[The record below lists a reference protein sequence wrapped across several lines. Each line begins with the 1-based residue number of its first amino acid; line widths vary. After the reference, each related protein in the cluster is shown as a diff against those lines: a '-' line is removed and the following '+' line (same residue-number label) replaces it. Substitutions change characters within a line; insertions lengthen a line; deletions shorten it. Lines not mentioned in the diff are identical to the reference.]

1 MIKWTLF
8 LGWQDGS
15 IHTNQYIIYLMV
27 SRIEKQKLHNQLNR
41 SSKDLCW
48 SSTSLY
54 GKSPTETRTR
64 SATSQHSKPTS
75 DNPIVSIRPTG
86 ENEEYFLEM
95 NNEIGV
101 STLYIPLLKQFLK
114 SSTEL
119 RKEGKLL
126 TLLADDMVLDLK
138 VPQDFIKK
146 LFDLINTFS
155 KVT

>member
-8 LGWQDGS
+8 LEWQDGS

-41 SSKDLCW
+41 SSKDLRW
-48 SSTSLY
+48 SLTSLY
-54 GKSPTETRTR
+54 GKSPRETRTR
-64 SATSQHSKPTS
+64 RATSQHSKPTP
-75 DNPIVSIRPTG
+75 DNPTVSIVSTG
-86 ENEEYFLEM
+86 ENEEYFLVM
-95 NNEIGV
+95 NNETGV
-101 STLYIPLLKQFLK
+101 STLYILLLKQFLK

>member
-1 MIKWTLF
+1 M
-8 LGWQDGS
+8 
-15 IHTNQYIIYLMV
+15 
-27 SRIEKQKLHNQLNR
+27 
-41 SSKDLCW
+41 
-48 SSTSLY
+48 
-54 GKSPTETRTR
+54 
-64 SATSQHSKPTS
+64 
-75 DNPIVSIRPTG
+75 PTG

-101 STLYIPLLKQFLK
+101 STLYILLLKQFLK

>member
-1 MIKWTLF
+1 M
-8 LGWQDGS
+8 
-15 IHTNQYIIYLMV
+15 
-27 SRIEKQKLHNQLNR
+27 
-41 SSKDLCW
+41 
-48 SSTSLY
+48 
-54 GKSPTETRTR
+54 
-64 SATSQHSKPTS
+64 
-75 DNPIVSIRPTG
+75 PTG

-101 STLYIPLLKQFLK
+101 STLCILLLKQFLK

>member
-1 MIKWTLF
+1 MERAK
-8 LGWQDGS
+8 
-15 IHTNQYIIYLMV
+15 
-27 SRIEKQKLHNQLNR
+27 
-41 SSKDLCW
+41 
-48 SSTSLY
+48 
-54 GKSPTETRTR
+54 ETRTR
-64 SATSQHSKPTS
+64 RATSQHSKPTP
-75 DNPIVSIRPTG
+75 DNRTVSIVSTG
-86 ENEEYFLEM
+86 ENEEYFLVM
-95 NNEIGV
+95 NNETGV
-101 STLYIPLLKQFLK
+101 STLYILLLKQFLK